1 MKYYR
6 YYRLLQLKKLS
17 VTFAARYR
25 LQIYSYIY
33 NNNNNNNIYIY
44 IYRYLYGT
52 VKTFRQ
58 KICNTFNITDNCNL
72 RFTFR

>member
-33 NNNNNNNIYIY
+33 NNNNNNNNNIYIY
-44 IYRYLYGT
+44 IPLSVRYSKNFPT
-52 VKTFRQ
+52 E
-58 KICNTFNITDNCNL
+58 NL
-72 RFTFR
+72 